1 MIKLKKA
8 TLGAFLSVAAIAAT
22 SCGQAKKEVEF
33 WSAFGSKYGAKLQTI
48 VDGVSEKLGI
58 EIEHK
63 AISGYDNILSDM
75 TAALNTETYPDIAV
89 GYPDH
94 FAGYHGSR
102 ILRPMEDLVSSFKSD
117 YYDAYMT
124 ENYLYDKDGSKHLYG
139 VPFNKS
145 TELLGYNGVFV
156 DFAAERFADPSLKVV
171 PSTWDEWKTGTKA
184 QKYKQALAELV
195 AYRDGCW
202 YAVQDEDGTA
212 HDFEASATKVAGK
225 VVVFDY
231 QAITPSQ
238 VALMSWDS
246 TDNMFITLV
255 RQWGSHYTELPEDQR
270 SVSPLVRKGK
280 ILFANSAN
288 LNKTVAMLKYF
299 NEMQKDGVFT
309 VPQLIN
315 ASYSS
320 DAFKVGKVMFMVCS
334 SGGLGYNTEN
344 WTQRFRVSTIPYKD
358 ADKKYV
364 ISQGANLC
372 LTDRSEDPA
381 KAISVIK
388 ELTTGEF
395 QAEWAIKT
403 GYFPASKSAQATAKY
418 QEFLNDTS
426 YPQDRLA
433 EVAFREG
440 AKLNTEHYINASE
453 NWLKFV
459 DDAFI
464 GSSLVRQ
471 MVKNILPNVFKNV
484 AVDAADS
491 AYVTQINNILNDN
504 QITSNPNLIV
514 DRD

>member
-22 SCGQAKKEVEF
+22 SCGQAKKDVEF

-48 VDGVSEKLGI
+48 VEGI
-58 EIEHK
+58 QDKVGFSIEHK

-75 TAALNTETYPDIAV
+75 TASLTTDSYPDIAV

-94 FAGYHGSR
+94 FAGYHESK
-102 ILRPMEDLVSSFKSD
+102 ILRPMEDLVSSFKND
-117 YYDAYMT
+117 YYDAYMP
-124 ENYLYDKDGSKHLYG
+124 ENYLYDKDGTQHLYG

-156 DFAAERFADPSLKVV
+156 DFCAERFSDPTLKEL
-171 PSTWDEWKTGTKA
+171 PKTWDEWKNGAKA
-184 QKYKQALAELV
+184 QKYKEALDELV
-195 AYRDGCW
+195 AYKDGCW
-202 YAVQDEDGTA
+202 YASQYEDGTA
-212 HDFEASATKVAGK
+212 HDFVKSATSIPDKVA
-225 VVVFDY
+225 VFDY
-231 QAITPSQ
+231 RAINASQ

-255 RQWGSHYTELPEDQR
+255 RQWGSQYTELPEDQR
-270 SVSPLVRKGK
+270 TVSPSKRQGK
-280 ILFANSAN
+280 ILFANNAN
-288 LNKTVAMLKYF
+288 RTKTVAMLKYF
-299 NEMQKDGVFT
+299 NEMQKDGIFT
-309 VPQLIN
+309 VPQMIN
-315 ASYSS
+315 DTYSS
-320 DAFKVGKVMFMVCS
+320 NAFKLGKVMFMVCS

-344 WTQRFRVSTIPYKD
+344 WSQRFRVSTIPYKE

-372 LTDRSEDPA
+372 LTKRSEDPA
-381 KAISVIK
+381 KAIQVIK

-418 QEFLNDTS
+418 QAFLNDTS
-426 YPQDRLA
+426 YPKDRLA

-440 AKLNTEHYINASE
+440 AKLITEHYINASE

-459 DDAFI
+459 DDAFK
-464 GSSLVRQ
+464 GSSLIRE
-471 MVKNILPNVFKNV
+471 MVKEILPNVFKWV
-484 AVDAADS
+484 GADGTDS
-491 AYVTQINNILNDN
+491 EYIAQIDNILNDTRISTN
-504 QITSNPNLIV
+504 QNIVV
-514 DRD
+514 DRA